1 MNAEVI
7 YIISLH
13 LSDTDIDVYEVL
25 LFECSLPD
33 QEAVVI
39 PCNKSEPIVLMKG
52 DINTRFYDAK
62 SNLISFALSRPLKI
76 DVLPGRSW
84 QTITFD
90 LDQSR
95 NAMEIQQM
103 ENSKEFFSQ
112 NANAHL
118 QVTPEELQSKMEKP
132 HESQTSSTH
141 QEDPRPSKNLDS
153 VSQVGDKEFSYGD
166 LVWAKMKSYP
176 PWPGIIVMEPQ
187 SQEFKKD
194 KTLYKRGG
202 KTSETKLYFVLFLNG
217 NDGVA
222 WIKKADMSRYETQS
236 SKKRCE
242 GKVSGGMLRCSSRT
256 LTINT

>member
-1 MNAEVI
+1 
-7 YIISLH
+7 
-13 LSDTDIDVYEVL
+13 
-25 LFECSLPD
+25 
-33 QEAVVI
+33 
-39 PCNKSEPIVLMKG
+39 
-52 DINTRFYDAK
+52 
-62 SNLISFALSRPLKI
+62 
-76 DVLPGRSW
+76 
-84 QTITFD
+84 
-90 LDQSR
+90 
-95 NAMEIQQM
+95 M

-141 QEDPRPSKNLDS
+141 QEDQRPSKNLDS

-242 GKVSGGMLRCSSRT
+242 DRLRRYAQMQ
-256 LTINT
+256 LKNIDDKYLKKKLYERKYPKLFKLPLVDIERM